1 LLISG
6 FANKY
11 GKQLDDSYIDTD
23 ASIIREAEEL
33 NKQEFMWYESGG
45 NNYISGQGVGTTL
58 HRPGVKA
65 MQENKTYVE
74 WSNQPDFITNGK
86 FEIIFRN
93 ATEYSNRPYLRI
105 TYKGQS
111 IELHIYEGGDES
123 RMGYQQ
129 HLVNLWKFC

>member
-11 GKQLDDSYIDTD
+11 GKQLDDSYMDTD

-33 NKQEFMWYESGG
+33 NKQEFLWYESGG
-45 NNYISGQGVGTTL
+45 NNYISGKGVGTTL

-74 WSNQPDFITNGK
+74 WSN
-86 FEIIFRN
+86 
-93 ATEYSNRPYLRI
+93 
-105 TYKGQS
+105 
-111 IELHIYEGGDES
+111 
-123 RMGYQQ
+123 
-129 HLVNLWKFC
+129 